1 MSCDPTY
8 VAQIRKGESTLMW
21 TRYRVTW
28 QFTTKLCG
36 SVPAD
41 PEIVKA
47 WTDARKPTVRPPG
60 ARSMDEIN
68 EEVLN
73 SLARGE
79 EFAEAECNML
89 TFQRHEGICCMRAA
103 TIRAHL
109 KDCVR
114 QIAEYH
120 VGRID
125 KERSFSTRFINC
137 VYPDPMVYWVP
148 ILRPNGSPVTK
159 HDGEQDKPVHV
170 RGPRG
175 MQSALKRFEW
185 IEPARLDFTLLVLT
199 AAGTRPG
206 KKGEPPVPIPSI
218 SEKDLGTVMTYGG
231 VHGYAGERGDGEG
244 KYTFTLTK
252 EASDGDG
259 SEEAHAAPQHQRS
272 AGSARVRVQPAA
284 RRQDRRKD
292 R

>member
-1 MSCDPTY
+1 
-8 VAQIRKGESTLMW
+8 MW

-28 QFTTKLCG
+28 QFLNRLCG

-41 PEIVKA
+41 PEIIKA
-47 WTDARKPTVRPPG
+47 WVDASKPRVRPPG
-60 ARSMDEIN
+60 ARSLDDIN

-73 SLARGE
+73 SLARGD
-79 EFAEAECNML
+79 EFNETECNIL
-89 TFQRHEGICCMRAA
+89 TFQRHEGVCCMRAA

-109 KDCVR
+109 KDCAR
-114 QIAEYH
+114 QIAEHH

-125 KERSFSTRFINC
+125 GERAFSTRFINC
-137 VYPDPMVYWVP
+137 VYPDSMVYWVP
-148 ILRPNGSPVTK
+148 ILRPDGTPVTK

-175 MQSALKRFEW
+175 MQNALKRFEW
-185 IEPARLDFTLLVLT
+185 ISPARLDFTLLVLS
-199 AAGTRPG
+199 ALGTRPG
-206 KKGEPPVPIPSI
+206 KKGEPAVPIPAI

-252 EASDGDG
+252 EDAHGDG
-259 SEEAHAAPQHQRS
+259 SEEASATTEHQRS
-272 AGSARVRVQPAA
+272 TGSARVRVQPAA
-284 RRQDRRKD
+284 RRKDRR
-292 R
+292 